1 MSSVSSQGICLWF
14 TGLPSSGKTTVA
26 KLVEERLLEAGVER
40 VQRLDGDVVRQTLTA
55 DLGFSK
61 RDRDRNIKRVT
72 FVARL
77 LQKQGVITLSSFIT
91 PYQSQRDYIR
101 EQVEDARVVHV
112 HAPVEVCKE
121 RDPKNMYHK
130 AEAGEIEGFTGVSA
144 PYEEPPAPALR
155 LDTHE
160 ETIEESAEK
169 VLNYLEEEGFVS
181 GRESLSSN
189 GRTSDD
195 RVESITSS

>member
-1 MSSVSSQGICLWF
+1 MSVSDEGICLWF

-26 KLVEERLLEAGVER
+26 KLVEEKLKESGADR

-72 FVARL
+72 FVAKL

-91 PYQSQRDYIR
+91 PYKAQRDYIK
-101 EQVEDARVVHV
+101 EQVEDAEIIHV

-130 AEAGEIEGFTGVSA
+130 AEKGEIEGFTGVSA
-144 PYEEPPAPALR
+144 PYEEPPSPLLR

-160 ETIEESAEK
+160 ESVEESAAK
-169 VLNYLEEEGFVS
+169 VLDHLQSKGYVNSVEYPEVNGQPAEEVV
-181 GRESLSSN
+181 ESLSN
-189 GRTSDD
+189 
-195 RVESITSS
+195 